1 MKNNNASAKKYAKL
15 LFLETQN
22 ENQTD
27 KVSKMFNMMAPVLEE
42 ETLDFFS
49 NPFVDERTKI
59 NLVKDTFPA
68 MPEILY
74 GFFSMLIKKNEVK
87 ILPKIIE
94 KYIKIVLDFRNIV
107 EAKVISVEKI
117 GEETLS
123 EIRKILEKLTN
134 KNIAIEESI
143 DESLLGGIR
152 IETDN
157 FVADGTVKGK
167 FETVRQELMK

>member
-27 KVSKMFNMMAPVLEE
+27 KVRKMFNMMAPVLEE

-74 GFFSMLIKKNEVK
+74 GFFSMLIKKNEMK

-107 EAKVISVEKI
+107 
-117 GEETLS
+117 
-123 EIRKILEKLTN
+123 
-134 KNIAIEESI
+134 
-143 DESLLGGIR
+143 
-152 IETDN
+152 
-157 FVADGTVKGK
+157 
-167 FETVRQELMK
+167 